1 MIKRK
6 NKSRLRS
13 QKVRNLLFKV
23 NFIPKNFIKDKM
35 ANIAKIAIK
44 KKLLPFLKN
53 SSTFRKCLRQL
64 LFCRKKSTRIFIKLR
79 SKQTKFSAL
88 NSTRSKQSKEKARG
102 DPIFF
107 LSSLRSSNWIYTW
120 NKLLICGDVFA
131 IEELLWQVE
140 TWLGPL
146 DVKIQR
152 ESDAV
157 VLVIYLQH
165 VRDLDSWN
173 SKATNVKF
181 LKTSASSS
189 NPIEE

>member
-1 MIKRK
+1 M
-6 NKSRLRS
+6 SS
-13 QKVRNLLFKV
+13 T
-23 NFIPKNFIKDKM
+23 
-35 ANIAKIAIK
+35 AKITILK
-44 KKLLPFLKN
+44 QTFHVLKN
-53 SSTFRKCLRQL
+53 SSSFRCCLRQI
-64 LFCRKKSTRIFIKLR
+64 LFCRKKSTCIFIKLR
-79 SKQTKFSAL
+79 SKQKNSQL
-88 NSTRSKQSKEKARG
+88 STRLDQSKEKARG